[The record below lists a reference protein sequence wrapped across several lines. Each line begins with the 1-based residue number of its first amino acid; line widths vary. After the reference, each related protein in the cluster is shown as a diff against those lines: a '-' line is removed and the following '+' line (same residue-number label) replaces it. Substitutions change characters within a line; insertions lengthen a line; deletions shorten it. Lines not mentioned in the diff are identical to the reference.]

1 MRINFVLDL
10 IGKLHRLHHFNGQ
23 CILVRLDHSL
33 LRQHALLEQRRIH
46 DIIVVL
52 LERARAILRVAY
64 RSDLSI
70 IHLSFVLLHLLG
82 HLATDMALYLIGD
95 VPLDLA

>member
-33 LRQHALLEQRRIH
+33 LCQHALLEQRRIH

-52 LERARAILRVAY
+52 LERARAILRVTN
-64 RSDLSI
+64 RDLCI
-70 IHLSFVLLHLLG
+70 IHLSLVLLHLLG
-82 HLATDMALYLIGD
+82 HLATDMALYFIGD
-95 VPLDLA
+95 VSLDLA